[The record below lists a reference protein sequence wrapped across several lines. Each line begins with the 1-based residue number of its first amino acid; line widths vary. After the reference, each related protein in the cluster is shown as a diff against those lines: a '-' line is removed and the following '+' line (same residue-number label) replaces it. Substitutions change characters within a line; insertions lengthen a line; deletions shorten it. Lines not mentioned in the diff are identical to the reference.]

1 MMGHVIAFSKS
12 LLQSRRLIFEL
23 AKKDFQSR
31 YLGSYLG
38 IIWAFVQPT
47 IMILI
52 FWFVFQVGFKSMPVD
67 NFPFILWLICG
78 LIPWFF
84 FSDALN
90 SATTSIIDNSYLVK
104 KIVFRV
110 GILPFIK
117 ITSVLFVHL
126 FFICFLFIAFAAYG
140 YYPSVYNL
148 QVFYYSFA
156 MIMLVLGLSWIT
168 SALVVFLKDVGQIVA
183 MLLQFGFWL
192 TPIFY
197 AIKIVP
203 EKYHTIMKLN
213 PMYYI
218 IEGYRDTF
226 IYHVWFWEHYKLTAY
241 FWSVT
246 GVCLIVGAVIFR
258 KLRPHFADVL

>member
-1 MMGHVIAFSKS
+1 MTRMLSFGRA
-12 LLQSRRLIFEL
+12 LLQSRRLIWEL

-47 IMILI
+47 IMILL

-67 NFPFILWLICG
+67 HFPFILWLICG

-90 SATTSIIDNSYLVK
+90 SATMSITDNGYLVK

-110 GILPFIK
+110 GMLPFIK
-117 ITSVLFVHL
+117 IISVLLIHV
-126 FFICFLFIAFAAYG
+126 FFIGFLFIAFTVYS
-140 YYPSVYNL
+140 YYPNLYNL
-148 QVFYYSFA
+148 QVLYYSFA

-183 MLLQFGFWL
+183 MILQFGFWL

-197 AIKIVP
+197 AMKVVP
-203 EKYHTIMKLN
+203 EKYHAILKLN

-218 IEGYRDTF
+218 IEGYRDAF

-241 FWSVT
+241 YWSVT
-246 GVCLIVGAVIFR
+246 GTCLIVGAIIFK